1 MVYLCWVVRQCS
13 AVVTRNCGLSVG
25 SRSLLPEVS
34 LHCAARAPLLLLTN
48 ITKQIS
54 DQFYQQ
60 RKGKRTYGVLAKWR
74 GMHAPILTIV
84 TNHILQ
90 LHVQIRLVSVDKHIF
105 RPYSDG
111 TSLLQLPNLQGRGT
125 SCRWGVNFPFGNL
138 EFGGN
143 SFGER
148 FSLLQLSSIQ
158 HCNTAWH
165 TKLVCKVLVWV
176 STRLDD

>member
-1 MVYLCWVVRQCS
+1 MELWWGTVVYLWDRAVSCPRFLSIVR
-13 AVVTRNCGLSVG
+13 
-25 SRSLLPEVS
+25 
-34 LHCAARAPLLLLTN
+34 HAPLFFFSQTLPNRFLTN
-48 ITKQIS
+48 FS
-54 DQFYQQ
+54 S
-60 RKGKRTYGVLAKWR
+60 RGKENEHMGALAKWR

-90 LHVQIRLVSVDKHIF
+90 LHVRIRSVSVDKHIF

>member
-1 MVYLCWVVRQCS
+1 MELWWGTVVYLWDR
-13 AVVTRNCGLSVG
+13 A
-25 SRSLLPEVS
+25 RSLLPEVS

-48 ITKQIS
+48 VTKQIS

-60 RKGKRTYGVLAKWR
+60 RKWKRTYGVLAKWR

-90 LHVQIRLVSVDKHIF
+90 LHVRIRSVSVDKHIF